1 MNTHNFQKI
10 KEGVMLLPAAV
21 PKLMQLHGVDLKV
34 LVCCW
39 KAASYNNRTN
49 DGNIIYNNSVFKK
62 ICIEEGLDISSA
74 SIDNAIS
81 KLAKSRL
88 LIRQHKGMYSL
99 NPEYFIKCLSKS

>member
-1 MNTHNFQKI
+1 METRNFQEI
-10 KEGVMLLPAAV
+10 KEGIILLPAAV

-39 KAASYNNRTN
+39 KAASYNNHTN
-49 DGNIIYNNSVFKK
+49 DGNIIYNNPVFKK
-62 ICIEEGLDISSA
+62 MCTEEGLNASPA

-81 KLAKSRL
+81 KLTKSGL
-88 LIRQHKGMYSL
+88 LIRQHKGIYSP